1 MTGRVEGK
9 VCVITGGAQGIGEAI
24 ARGLAREGAAVVIA
38 DLNADNAK
46 RLADSLAADGQ
57 KASWVQVDVGERE
70 QLAAAFDHAISTF
83 GSLDVVFNNAGF
95 NKPMK
100 FLTVTEENFNAIMR
114 VNALG
119 VLMGTQ
125 EAAKRMITQG
135 SGGKI
140 INTASIAGRQ
150 GFPDVAPY
158 CASKASVIM
167 ITQAAARELAT
178 HGITVNGFAPGVV
191 ATPLWKTLD
200 KDLMAIG
207 ASEREGQAMEEFSA
221 GILLGR
227 PALATDLTGMG
238 VFLASSDADY
248 MTGQIMMFDG
258 GMVLV

>member
-1 MTGRVEGK
+1 MAGRVEGK

-24 ARGLAREGAAVVIA
+24 ARGLANEGGLVVIA

-46 RLADSLAADGQ
+46 SLADSLVAEGL
-57 KASWVQVDVGERE
+57 KATSVQVDVGERD
-70 QLAAAFDHAISTF
+70 QLATAFDYAISTF

-100 FLTVTEENFNAIMR
+100 FLTATEENFNAIMR

-125 EAAKRMITQG
+125 EAAKRMIAQG
-135 SGGKI
+135 TGGKI

-150 GFPDVAPY
+150 GFPDIVPY
-158 CASKASVIM
+158 CSSKASVIM
-167 ITQAAARELAT
+167 ITQGAARELAA

-238 VFLASSDADY
+238 LFLASSDSDY
-248 MTGQIMMFDG
+248 MTGQIIMFDG